1 MESLIGIR
9 ANILYTKDKEEYQ
22 KYFEMVFLTNSANYS
37 LSNEFDIV
45 RSRAIKEQRVVI
57 SEKNLKEISYEY
69 KFTKSETKLGMLMTL
84 TDEQLNINIK
94 KGIFK

>member
-57 SEKNLKEISYEY
+57 SEKNLKEIIAMLV
-69 KFTKSETKLGMLMTL
+69 KFQSMKEEDLA
-84 TDEQLNINIK
+84 
-94 KGIFK
+94 

>member
-1 MESLIGIR
+1 MDSLIGIR
-9 ANILYTKDKEEYQ
+9 ANILYTKDKEDYQ

-57 SEKNLKEISYEY
+57 SEKNLKEIIAMLV
-69 KFTKSETKLGMLMTL
+69 KFQSMKEEDLS
-84 TDEQLNINIK
+84 
-94 KGIFK
+94 